1 MMAQPIRHLGWKI
14 LHFENNHHP
23 DGRAESGVDTH
34 VPVLLFEAINALN
47 IKPDG
52 VYVDGTFG
60 RGGHA
65 KEILKR
71 LTGEGLL
78 VAIDRDPQAVIEG
91 RKLES
96 DNFKIFHGTFSDV
109 KNILNKIGIS
119 HVDGVLLDLGVS
131 SPQLDSAARGF
142 SFLHDGPLDMRM
154 DNHSGST
161 AEIWLN
167 SVTQSELARVLKVYG
182 EERFAPRIAKSI
194 VAARTIERISTTS
207 QLSQLVE
214 KAVPKKFHSTKNPAT
229 KTFQAIRIHLNREL
243 ENLEKFLSQV
253 APILLDGARLVVISF
268 HSLEDRMVKR
278 FIVKESRSNVP
289 DRLPIRQIDMPKTL
303 FKSIGKAIRP
313 SPAEIERNP
322 RSRSALL
329 RVAERC
335 VS

>member
-1 MMAQPIRHLGWKI
+1 MMAQPAHHPGWKT
-14 LHFENNHHP
+14 LRFEDNHHS
-23 DGRAESGVDTH
+23 DERVESYVDAH
-34 VPVLLFEAINALN
+34 IPVLLDEAVDALN

-52 VYVDGTFG
+52 IYVDGTFG

-71 LTGEGLL
+71 LSDRGLL
-78 VAIDRDPQAVIEG
+78 VAIDKDPQAVIEG

-96 DNFKIFHGTFSDV
+96 NNFKIFHGTFGDV
-109 KNILNKIGIS
+109 RSILSNIGIS

-142 SFLHDGPLDMRM
+142 SFSLNGPLDMRM

-161 AEIWLN
+161 AEVWLN
-167 SVTQSELARVLKVYG
+167 SVSQSELSRVLKVYG

-194 VAARTIERISTTS
+194 VTARAIERISTTT

-214 KAVPKKFHSTKNPAT
+214 KAIPKKFHSTKNPAT

-243 ENLEKFLSQV
+243 ENLESFLSHV
-253 APILLDGARLVVISF
+253 ASILLDCARLVIISF

-289 DRLPIRQIDMPKTL
+289 DRLPIRQIDLPKSL

-313 SPAEIERNP
+313 SSAEIERNP
-322 RSRSALL
+322 RSRSAML

-335 VS
+335 AS

>member
-1 MMAQPIRHLGWKI
+1 MMAQPAHHPGWKT
-14 LHFENNHHP
+14 LRFEDNHHS
-23 DGRAESGVDTH
+23 DERVESYVDAH
-34 VPVLLFEAINALN
+34 IPVLLDEAVDALN

-52 VYVDGTFG
+52 IYVDGTFG

-71 LTGEGLL
+71 LSDRGLL
-78 VAIDRDPQAVIEG
+78 VAIDKDPQAVIEG

-96 DNFKIFHGTFSDV
+96 DNFKIFHGTFGDV
-109 KNILNKIGIS
+109 KNILSNIGIS

-142 SFLHDGPLDMRM
+142 SFSLNGPLDMRM
-154 DNHSGST
+154 DNNSGST

-167 SVTQSELARVLKVYG
+167 SVSQSELSRVLKVYG

-194 VAARTIERISTTS
+194 VTARAIERISTTA

-214 KAVPKKFHSTKNPAT
+214 KAIPKKFHSTKNPAT

-243 ENLEKFLSQV
+243 ENLESFLSQV
-253 APILLDGARLVVISF
+253 ASILLDGARLVVISF
-268 HSLEDRMVKR
+268 HSLEDRIVKR

-289 DRLPIRQIDMPKTL
+289 DRIPIRQIDLPKTL
-303 FKSIGKAIRP
+303 FKSIGKAIKP
-313 SPAEIERNP
+313 NSAEIARNP
-322 RSRSALL
+322 RSRSAML

-335 VS
+335 AS

>member
-1 MMAQPIRHLGWKI
+1 MMAQPAHHLGWKI
-14 LHFENNHHP
+14 LRFEDNHHS
-23 DGRAESGVDTH
+23 DERVKCHVDAH
-34 VPVLLFEAINALN
+34 IPVLLDEAVDALN

-52 VYVDGTFG
+52 IYVDGTFG

-65 KEILKR
+65 KEILSR
-71 LTGEGLL
+71 LSDGGLL
-78 VAIDRDPQAVIEG
+78 VAIDKDPQAVIEG

-96 DNFKIFHGTFSDV
+96 DNFKIFHGTFGDV
-109 KNILNKIGIS
+109 KNILSNIGIS

-131 SPQLDSAARGF
+131 SPQLDSATRGF
-142 SFLHDGPLDMRM
+142 SFSLNGPLDMRM

-161 AEIWLN
+161 AEVWLN
-167 SVTQSELARVLKVYG
+167 SVPQSELSRVLKVYG
-182 EERFAPRIAKSI
+182 EERFASRIAKAI
-194 VAARTIERISTTS
+194 VTARAVERISTTT

-214 KAVPKKFHSTKNPAT
+214 KAIPKKFHSTKNPAT

-243 ENLEKFLSQV
+243 ESLESFLSQV
-253 APILLDGARLVVISF
+253 ASILLVCARLVIISF

-289 DRLPIRQIDMPKTL
+289 DRLPIRQIDLPKSL

-313 SPAEIERNP
+313 SSAEIERNP
-322 RSRSALL
+322 RSRSAML

-335 VS
+335 GS